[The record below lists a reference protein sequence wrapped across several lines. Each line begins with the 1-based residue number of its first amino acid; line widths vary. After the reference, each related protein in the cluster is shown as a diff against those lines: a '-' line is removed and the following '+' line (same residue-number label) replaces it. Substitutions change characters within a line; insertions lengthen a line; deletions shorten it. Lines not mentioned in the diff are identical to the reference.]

1 VNNENSVAV
10 GRSEQPR
17 PTVLIVD
24 DDPGIRDGLG
34 EFLAEEGFTV
44 STASEGVEALK
55 ILSTGMKPVAIL
67 LDVMMPPMDGWDFRQ
82 RQLIDETLAEIPTIV
97 ISAAGFSA
105 DSIRAQFGDVEFL
118 PKPIPVLTL
127 LKALREAA
135 GSRG

>member
-1 VNNENSVAV
+1 ME
-10 GRSEQPR
+10 RPR

-44 STASEGVEALK
+44 STAAEGVEALQ
-55 ILSTGMKPVAIL
+55 ILRTGIKPVAIL

-82 RQLIDETLAEIPTIV
+82 RQLIDARLAEIPTIV
-97 ISAAGFSA
+97 ISAAGFSP

-127 LKALREAA
+127 LQALREAV